1 MNFNKLIRVAL
12 LTCAGFGLVTSCNKD
27 VAAPVPLSVPQSSGQ
42 SMLEVI
48 NSDASLSILKAAVA
62 RASTNTTFGN
72 SITTLLGDRTASF
85 TFFAPTDAGFQTAF
99 AVLGIPPTVGVNAL
113 RPGQLDTILRYHFA
127 GGRITPDTIARR
139 SPNLQVPT
147 QFVLQA
153 PSASLPPGLR
163 QSIFPGRNVN
173 TLFVNNLPVTGAE
186 MQVANGL
193 IYKIGAVLLPPSQFL
208 WDRINTDANLTYLKA
223 AVQRADSGV
232 AAPATLVAALQNPG
246 ANLTVF
252 APNDAAFRALI
263 TAQITQYLVAQG
275 VPQATAAAQAG
286 ALASTPAVF
295 SNPAL
300 SSVLTPANVKGL
312 IAYHVLG
319 NRRFSVN
326 IPTTATS
333 LPTLAHTIVPTL
345 PLLSVQASFGAT
357 GVTSATVKGG
367 ANATASNIQI
377 NPLPAPAGSSD
388 QNYIN
393 GVLHI
398 IDQVLRPQ

>member
-1 MNFNKLIRVAL
+1 
-12 LTCAGFGLVTSCNKD
+12 
-27 VAAPVPLSVPQSSGQ
+27 
-42 SMLEVI
+42 MLEVI

-72 SITTLLGDRTASF
+72 SLTTLLGDRTASF

-139 SPNLQVPT
+139 SPNLQLPT

-193 IYKIGAVLLPPSQFL
+193 IYKIGAVLLPPSQFI